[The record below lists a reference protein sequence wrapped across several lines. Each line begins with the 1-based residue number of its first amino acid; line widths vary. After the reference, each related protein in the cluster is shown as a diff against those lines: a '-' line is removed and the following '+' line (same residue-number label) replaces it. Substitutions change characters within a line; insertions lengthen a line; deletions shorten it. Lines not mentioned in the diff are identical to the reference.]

1 MAKLVSVVL
10 LLAAGVVFPRYALA
24 TADPLDLARQNYHGA
39 LEALEEKRWDDF
51 LQLRRQLDDYPLAI
65 YLDYFKLAHE
75 PQRVSPEEANEFL
88 SRSAD
93 TPLPN
98 RFLAVYLRQAGR
110 EQRWREFLEVMPREP
125 NSVVLKCY
133 YFRAQLA
140 EGDKNIAWRG
150 AEALWQYGRSRPDEC
165 DPLLDA
171 WIAAGKLTDDLVWA
185 RLLAAFDSR
194 QSQLMRY
201 VSRKGSAQ
209 LRPWSDKLLRVY
221 ARPQD
226 LTALSL
232 PASSP
237 RSVDI
242 ATHALP
248 NLARYSPEDALDTW
262 RTLSRDLPFDADQI
276 RAIERAIALRSLFAR
291 TDTHR
296 EWLHG
301 ALDRLRDDELTGIR
315 LRWALRERDWPAL
328 ERTLALLSDAERE
341 SSVWRYW
348 QAVAL
353 EARGAVQQATIA
365 FTEIA
370 RERGYYS
377 FLAADRLG
385 RDYSFN
391 VQPLPPLRMPQLE
404 EQPALRRIEELQ
416 FHDAY
421 DLAHSEWYKVLQD
434 TGDTELYTQLAQLAA
449 QRGWHRMAIDAATRA
464 RAWDAL
470 DVRFPLAFQQVF
482 EFHANKQQVP
492 SSELL
497 AISRRE
503 SAFFP
508 QARSPVGARGLMQV
522 MPATGRQVARKIN
535 TRHSSADLFEID
547 HNVMLGSA
555 YYRQLLDRFNGNRIL
570 ALTAYNAGPHRV
582 DRWRNTPDSSL
593 PVDIWVETIPYKE
606 TRNYVQAVLAYNVVF
621 QHMMGEDREILLT
634 KAEQTATY

>member
-1 MAKLVSVVL
+1 M
-10 LLAAGVVFPRYALA
+10 
-24 TADPLDLARQNYHGA
+24 ARQKYHGA
-39 LEALEEKRWDDF
+39 LEALDERRWNDF
-51 LQLRRQLDDYPLAI
+51 TSLRSQLDDYPLAI

-75 PQRVSPEEANEFL
+75 PQRVSPDEANTFL
-88 SRSAD
+88 YRSAD

-98 RFLAVYLRQAGR
+98 RFLAVYLKQAGKAR
-110 EQRWREFLEVMPREP
+110 RWKEFLEVMPNEP
-125 NSVVLKCY
+125 NDVVLKCY

-140 EGDKNIAWRG
+140 VGDKQVAWDG
-150 AEALWQYGRSRPDEC
+150 AAALWQYGRSRPDQC
-165 DPLLDA
+165 DPLFDA
-171 WIAAGKLTDDLVWA
+171 WIAAGKLTDELVWA
-185 RLLAAFDSR
+185 RMLAAFDKR

-209 LRPWSDKLLRVY
+209 LQPWADKLLKVY

-226 LTALSL
+226 LSALSL
-232 PASSP
+232 PASDS

-248 NLARYSPEDALDTW
+248 NLARYNPEQALRAW
-262 RTLSRDLPFDADQI
+262 QQLSADLPFAAGQVQ
-276 RAIERAIALRSLFAR
+276 AIEKAIALRSLFAR
-291 TDTHR
+291 TDAHR

-301 ALDRLRDDELTGIR
+301 ALTRLQDDKLTGIR
-315 LRWALRERDWPAL
+315 LRWALRERDWAAL
-328 ERTLALLSDAERE
+328 EQTLPLLSAAEQQDT
-341 SSVWRYW
+341 VWRYW
-348 QAVAL
+348 KAIAL
-353 EARGAVQQATIA
+353 EARGARQEATAAFAAIA
-365 FTEIA
+365 K
-370 RERGYYS
+370 ERGYYS

-391 VQPLPPLRMPQLE
+391 AQALPPLRMPQVIP
-404 EQPALRRIEELQ
+404 QQALRRIEELQ
-416 FHDAY
+416 FHDAH

-434 TGDTELYTQLAQLAA
+434 TGDAEQQAQLARLA
-449 QRGWHRMAIDAATRA
+449 SERGWHRMAIDAASRA

-482 EFHANKQQVP
+482 EFYASEQQVP

-522 MPATGRQVARKIN
+522 MPATGRQVAKSIN
-535 TRHSSADLFEID
+535 TSHSSADLYEID

-582 DRWRNTPDSSL
+582 DRWRNAPEASL
-593 PVDIWVETIPYKE
+593 PVDIWVETIPFKE

-621 QHMMGEDREILLT
+621 QHLMGEDRQLLLT